1 MNTQQTDGKTETARP
16 VVSSEI
22 VMWPVRLGSKWK
34 SKTIPGS
41 VWELTMADSP
51 SRVIRLNCGNFA
63 WEGTVTLA
71 QSEFEAT
78 RQAQRPGPPD
88 AEQT

>member
-1 MNTQQTDGKTETARP
+1 MNMSAEKPNGQAVSASP
-16 VVSSEI
+16 VVSSEL
-22 VMWPVRLGSKWK
+22 VTWPVRLGSKWK

-63 WEGTVTLA
+63 WEGTVLLA
-71 QSEFEAT
+71 QSEFEAM
-78 RQAQRPGPPD
+78 
-88 AEQT
+88 